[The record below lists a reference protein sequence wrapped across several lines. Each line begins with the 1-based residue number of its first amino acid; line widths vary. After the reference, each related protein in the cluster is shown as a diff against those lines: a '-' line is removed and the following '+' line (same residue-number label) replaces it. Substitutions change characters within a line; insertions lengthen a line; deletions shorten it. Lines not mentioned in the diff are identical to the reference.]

1 MFVKKRR
8 TWSQKLA
15 TDYLSVGFFASL
27 FLINRYASLVT
38 RPGVLVPLSPQRNKL
53 FGTFAKNPNY
63 CASVC
68 DCCIWGRN
76 SGSGLGGGGGGAGS
90 GCGSGS
96 GQDSV
101 VFDGSVKQVG
111 WVVSEDFSDE
121 LGSLV
126 ASLDPDC

>member
-53 FGTFAKNPNY
+53 FGSLEKYLKNQFPYLLDTYRQSGDEFWSCWWQYLLLAKIHLEN
-63 CASVC
+63 
-68 DCCIWGRN
+68 R
-76 SGSGLGGGGGGAGS
+76 
-90 GCGSGS
+90 
-96 GQDSV
+96 GQLNT
-101 VFDGSVKQVG
+101 G
-111 WVVSEDFSDE
+111 WF
-121 LGSLV
+121 
-126 ASLDPDC
+126 

>member
-1 MFVKKRR
+1 
-8 TWSQKLA
+8 
-15 TDYLSVGFFASL
+15 
-27 FLINRYASLVT
+27 
-38 RPGVLVPLSPQRNKL
+38 LVPLSPQRNKL
-53 FGTFAKNPNY
+53 FGSLEKNPNY

-68 DCCIWGRN
+68 DCCICGWN